1 MKLSPVGGIIM
12 KNLWN
17 KLLCL
22 FGHHSYYKIKE
33 LSDYSVKVGCA
44 CCSKQWGM
52 NHPTKSFV
60 EWDEDLADI
69 YATKIT
75 WGIDND

>member
-1 MKLSPVGGIIM
+1 M

-22 FGHHSYYKIKE
+22 FGHHSYYEVKK
-33 LSDYSVKVGCA
+33 LSGYSVKVGCA

>member
-1 MKLSPVGGIIM
+1 M

-22 FGHHSYYKIKE
+22 
-33 LSDYSVKVGCA
+33 

-60 EWDEDLADI
+60 DWDEDMEEV
-69 YATKIT
+69 YSTKIT
-75 WGIDND
+75 WGKNE